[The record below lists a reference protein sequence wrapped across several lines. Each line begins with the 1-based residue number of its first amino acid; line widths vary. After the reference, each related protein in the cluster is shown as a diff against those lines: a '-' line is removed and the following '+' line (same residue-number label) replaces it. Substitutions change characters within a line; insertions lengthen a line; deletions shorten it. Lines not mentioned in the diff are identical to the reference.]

1 MHRIPG
7 TGPPRTSAGSPGGKP
22 LWTGGRRPHRTRRHG
37 AGLVLILAGLLLI
50 YLSLA

>member
-1 MHRIPG
+1 MDRILG
-7 TGPPRTSAGSPGGKP
+7 TPAPSPSPRSPEGKP
-22 LWTGGRRPHRTRRHG
+22 LRKRGRRPRRTRRHG